1 MKDPVSNESESSFE
15 LMKVF
20 VAFQLFGLFGILIT
34 LVTVVFS
41 RSTPRHAAW
50 FSFII
55 SWIISTVAYTLL
67 FWSGHLFSGSEPPF
81 ALCLIQGVMI
91 YASPP
96 LTAFTTLALVGQMW
110 YLVHFFEVL
119 FIQTKGKG
127 NQGRP
132 SQKML
137 IILLVLPYLL
147 FIVIFVGNTILGL
160 QHPSMVKR
168 VSASGMYCTFTNR
181 IPGRISTALCALLLI
196 PVTVLE
202 ALICRALRRQCPSFN
217 QAQSV
222 RSMVLRVALFTL
234 VGLIS
239 LVFSL
244 IFIFDVHHGGAL
256 DVVLSLL
263 PVFAA
268 LIFGTQSDV
277 LRAWMFWKK
286 TKPPE
291 TKHDHYE
298 KEHPPAKIDGPGL
311 NFIRVEEA

>member
-202 ALICRALRRQCPSFN
+202 VSFVQPSTIRPIDGASSSIVHSCRIDLSRLQFDIHLRCTSRRCFRCRAITV
-217 QAQSV
+217 ASV
-222 RSMVLRVALFTL
+222 CRSDLWNT
-234 VGLIS
+234 
-239 LVFSL
+239 
-244 IFIFDVHHGGAL
+244 
-256 DVVLSLL
+256 
-263 PVFAA
+263 
-268 LIFGTQSDV
+268 
-277 LRAWMFWKK
+277 
-286 TKPPE
+286 E
-291 TKHDHYE
+291 
-298 KEHPPAKIDGPGL
+298 
-311 NFIRVEEA
+311 